1 MAQRDPLVEYQR
13 EGYDMFSA
21 MMDGVREETVAFLFN
36 VKVQAGRQQAAMAG
50 PSAAQAA
57 ALAGGNPILQA
68 AGTGRD
74 VSEEQ
79 MQFSGPSESGDAQMV
94 DEGASANR
102 AERRSQERQ
111 QRAERRERAARTASR
126 GRRD

>member
-1 MAQRDPLVEYQR
+1 M
-13 EGYDMFSA
+13 
-21 MMDGVREETVAFLFN
+21 AFLFN
-36 VKVQAGRQQAAMAG
+36 VKVEANQQQKAMAG
-50 PSAAQAA
+50 PSASQAA
-57 ALAGGNPILQA
+57 ALAGANPILRA

-74 VSEEQ
+74 VSADQ
-79 MQFSGPSESGDAQMV
+79 MQFSGPSESGDPELV

-111 QRAERRERAARTASR
+111 QRAERRERAAKAATR

>member
-1 MAQRDPLVEYQR
+1 
-13 EGYDMFSA
+13 MFSA

-36 VKVQAGRQQAAMAG
+36 VKVEAGQQQKAMAG

-57 ALAGGNPILQA
+57 ALAGANPILQA

-74 VSEEQ
+74 VSAAQ
-79 MQFSGPSESGDAQMV
+79 MQFSGPSESGEPELV
-94 DEGASANR
+94 DESPTANR

-111 QRAERRERAARTASR
+111 QRAERRERAARSASR